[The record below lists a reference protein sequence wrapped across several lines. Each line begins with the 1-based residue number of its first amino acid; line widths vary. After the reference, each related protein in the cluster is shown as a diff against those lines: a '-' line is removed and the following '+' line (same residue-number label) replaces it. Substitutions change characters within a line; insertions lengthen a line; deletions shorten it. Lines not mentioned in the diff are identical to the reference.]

1 MHFIHKLFTKI
12 LNTIDPAWGALA
24 VDNEENKMYIKGVVY
39 LGFYYALQLFLYR
52 LPLEATAYY
61 NQLIQ
66 DDHARQEFEQVLHY
80 AQFYQLAGAMV
91 GAIVGARWLINHRQK
106 KWKKFNSIR
115 LVLNVS
121 AWFILAGVFLT
132 IYLFKLTPSSTKNY
146 ELWMNISRMLFG
158 MGWACGIGCAVIW
171 VCEYLPPHLRL
182 SGALFIGVM
191 GFSGAA
197 MLELGTTVV
206 YQYPE
211 SWFQLKVI
219 SVIGFAAT
227 VFSIIVSRKLP
238 KDSSLNY
245 SYQNLSVE
253 KTKESKFWR
262 LLVKFYKERNYKRAV
277 IFCLLIGCTVQYS
290 TFFVKAYPQLSCN
303 QMKMDLDIN
312 DENISHVDTLIK
324 YCNCK
329 VIDKKNNNLTKPQNW
344 TSASLTGMKGI
355 KPWLQFCRY
364 LGMILGSIVIMRICG
379 FPSLLLFGK
388 RIANYRF
395 FRKKVTLLSFILTIK
410 LMVMLSIFLIW
421 LYTTTYTDVYDTL
434 AFSTFASFALGL
446 CSASWILCILIVAE
460 QFSLIDRIWWVLLAP
475 NAYRFSELI
484 LMWYT
489 GDVQVYGE
497 NKSMTILILGLIFI
511 VIALLSSLGLNNNF
525 EGDPLYLSNDKKL
538 SDYDFMDK
546 LSEIAKDRNSDSFL
560 AKTNLALWVHFEK
573 ELREHY
579 FYSSIYTLDSNDQLS
594 YLGPQENEIAFKIY
608 GKAGEDVKSW
618 IAPEQLSLALT
629 EKGIHKNLIVKIL
642 KSKNTEVR
650 GGLFWYSG
658 KHFEIQPYTKQK
670 YCVVDLHMM
679 NVEQLSKHKDILNN
693 NVWGDAMQEQNLI
706 EHFSDV
712 ECTWQK
718 NDKTDENTILK
729 NASKK
734 LIQSFA
740 LYRIDAE
747 RYVPGR
753 YFLHIIKPYTN
764 ECRLALILKTAV
776 PLSDERLEELRA
788 IVTFIELEQKNIE
801 LTSTFI
807 ELEQKNIELTSIKD
821 HLEQLKNDQEKTIVR
836 LSREEEHNRKAEMGW
851 LKQNIQTL
859 IARDINPNQTEE
871 FRNLHG
877 ICMKVID
884 HLYEATAFNT
894 YLLRWEAEEG
904 DVQQEYH
911 SEYLNLTASIEDV
924 WAKIKEA
931 YTFLRFPESAHRLLF
946 KQFAE
951 QSELFVHKQTVC
963 LKNVPSTPLKI
974 ILFELLKNA
983 AEKSNQY
990 QPRVV
995 VYLELIED
1003 GQGLNIHIEN
1013 SINVGV
1019 PIDLEQFDMNKP
1031 DHLGRAGIRSVKR
1044 YLRYINKQY
1053 DYDWDL
1059 KTKSTG
1065 TAFTV
1070 TIYVP
1075 QVCVLD

>member
-1 MHFIHKLFTKI
+1 MHFIHKLFRKI
-12 LNTIDPAWGALA
+12 LTTIEPAWGTLA
-24 VDNEENKMYIKGVVY
+24 VDSDENKMYIKGVVY

-61 NQLIQ
+61 NQLIP
-66 DDHARQEFEQVLHY
+66 DDQGRQEFERVLY
-80 AQFYQLAGAMV
+80 NAQFYQLAGAMV
-91 GAIVGARWLINHRQK
+91 GAILGASWLITHRRK
-106 KWKKFNSIR
+106 KWIKFNSIR

-121 AWFILAGVFLT
+121 AWFILAGVLLT
-132 IYLFKLTPSSTKNY
+132 IYLFKSAPSSISNY

-211 SWFQLKVI
+211 SLFQLKVI
-219 SVIGFAAT
+219 SIIGSAAA
-227 VFSIIVSRKLP
+227 VFSIIVSRKIP

-245 SYQNLSVE
+245 SYQNLSIE

-262 LLVKFYKERNYKRAV
+262 LLIKFYRERNYKRAV

-303 QMKMDLDIN
+303 QLKMDLDIN
-312 DENISHVDTLIK
+312 DENISHVDTLVK
-324 YCNCK
+324 YCKCNYLK
-329 VIDKKNNNLTKPQNW
+329 TKLFDLKRPQNW
-344 TSASLTGMKGI
+344 TSVSLTGMKGI

-364 LGMILGSIVIMRICG
+364 LGMIIGSIMIIRICG
-379 FPSLLLFGK
+379 FPSLLIFRK

-421 LYTTTYTDVYDTL
+421 LYTTYTNVYDTL

-475 NAYRFSELI
+475 NAYRVSEFI

-538 SDYDFMDK
+538 SDYDFVDK
-546 LSEIAKDRNSDSFL
+546 LSEIAKDRNSVSFL
-560 AKTNLALWVHFEK
+560 AKANLALWEHFEK

-579 FYSSIYTLDSNDQLS
+579 FYSSIYTLDSDDKLS
-594 YLGPQENEIAFKIY
+594 CLGPQENEIAFKIY

-629 EKGIHKNLIVKIL
+629 EKRMHNNMIVKIL

-670 YCVVDLHMM
+670 YCVVDLHMIK
-679 NVEQLSKHKDILNN
+679 VKQLNKHKDVLNN
-693 NVWGDAMQEQNLI
+693 NVWGDALQEQNLI
-706 EHFSDV
+706 EHFGEV

-718 NDKTDENTILK
+718 NDKTDENPILK

-747 RYVPGR
+747 RYIPGR

-801 LTSTFI
+801 LT
-807 ELEQKNIELTSIKD
+807 NIKD
-821 HLEQLKNDQEKTIVR
+821 NLEQLKNDQEKTIVK

-851 LKQNIQTL
+851 LKQNIQSL
-859 IARDINPNQTEE
+859 IARDINPDQTEE
-871 FRNLHG
+871 FRQLHG
-877 ICMKVID
+877 VCMKVID

-911 SEYLNLTASIEDV
+911 SEFLNLTASIEDV
-924 WAKIKEA
+924 WSRIKEA
-931 YTFLRFPESAHRLLF
+931 YSFLRFSSAEHRLLL
-946 KQFAE
+946 KQYAE
-951 QSELFVHKQTVC
+951 QSELFVHKQTIC
-963 LKNVPSTPLKI
+963 LKNVPSIPLKI

-990 QPRVV
+990 LPRVV
-995 VYLELIED
+995 VYLELLE
-1003 GQGLNIHIEN
+1003 GQQGLNIHIEN
-1013 SINVGV
+1013 SINVGI
-1019 PIDLEQFDMNKP
+1019 PIDLEQFDMHKP

-1053 DYDWDL
+1053 QYDWVL

-1070 TIYVP
+1070 TIYIP